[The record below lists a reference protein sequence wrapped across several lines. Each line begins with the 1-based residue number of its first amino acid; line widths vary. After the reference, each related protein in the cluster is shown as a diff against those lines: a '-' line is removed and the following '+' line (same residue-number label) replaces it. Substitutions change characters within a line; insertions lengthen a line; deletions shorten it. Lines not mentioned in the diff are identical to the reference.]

1 MNKKNG
7 LLIIFLLSSVA
18 YFSQVTVKGII
29 KDTNGDLLP
38 GVSILIKGTT
48 SGAVSGFDGDY
59 SIKVPNKKSVL
70 IFSYLGLKPKEV
82 EVGNKTEINVV
93 LEPAEN
99 SLEEIVIIGYGS
111 VKKKDLTGSVGSVK
125 AEQFAETNTTSALS
139 ALQGRVAG
147 AQITRQ
153 SGEPGSSINVKI
165 RGANSV
171 FGNTSPLF
179 VIDGVQIDINT
190 NEVAN
195 GTGSQSTL
203 DPLSTINPND
213 IESFEILKDASATA
227 IFGSRGANGVIIVTT
242 KSGKSGKSTIE
253 FNSMMTVGETSK
265 ILDVLSPQEYIT
277 YQQQRGNNQFLARD
291 TDNDGVFETPR
302 DFTQYDSYN
311 YQNEILRTG
320 ITRQHDL
327 SLNTGNDKTRVSASA
342 GFLNQEGVVLNND
355 YSRYTF
361 RTKINHT
368 HNDKLQLGVN
378 MNGAFSETTGVASNG
393 GLDNFNGI
401 TQLLVIANPWRILD
415 EEINQELNENISP
428 LTLIE
433 EAEKEVRLFRILGSI
448 FGTYKINTNLSFRS
462 QLGLNYSKSK
472 SKVYYGSNTNWGNQ
486 WDGRAIIN
494 EVGTYSYNFTNQ
506 FNYRKRFNKNH
517 RIDALAAYEVSLY
530 NFERF
535 LNDISGFDIES
546 LGFNNISIGQ
556 TPLSYETLRTQAKRL
571 SYFSRVNYT
580 LKDKYLFTA
589 TFRADGSDKF
599 GAGNRWGYFPSG
611 AFAWKTSEEDFI
623 KNIKEISNL
632 KMRLSYG
639 VTGNERI
646 PPYSYFSSMENAFYA
661 NNGGQLLGIAP
672 SSLANENLKWETTA
686 QYDAGIDLGLFDN
699 RVNLTLDYYVKS
711 TEDLLLNAPVS
722 AQSGY
727 ANQVLNIGKI
737 RNSGWEIS
745 LSTTNIQSDNFSWRT
760 DFNINFNRNEVVDL
774 GGADFIPVV
783 VPGGWLT
790 SPGRVIVGEPIGT
803 MYGFVY
809 DGVYQIDDFTW
820 QNGSDTSIP
829 HDSRNYVLK
838 PGVVDSQLASPLP
851 GAKKYKDLS
860 GDGII
865 DENGDRQII
874 GNSIPK
880 HFGGITNTFKYKNFD
895 LSFLLQ
901 WSYGN
906 DIFNA
911 GRLRTHGFQP
921 FMNVER
927 DYYDNS
933 WSSTNESNIYP
944 EFGRVDA
951 ITSSYF
957 VEDGSFLRLQNV
969 NFGYQVPRKFI
980 ENYGIQDLKVFFVGT
995 NLITWSNYSGFDP
1008 EVSSNNPLISGYER
1022 ISYPRVRSFSLG
1034 LNFKF

>member
-1 MNKKNG
+1 MT
-7 LLIIFLLSSVA
+7 
-18 YFSQVTVKGII
+18 YFGQKTVKGIV
-29 KDTNGDLLP
+29 KDGFGDLLP
-38 GVSILIKGTT
+38 GVSILIKGTMKGT
-48 SGAVSGFDGDY
+48 VSKFDGDY
-59 SIKVPNKKSVL
+59 TIKVPSNESVL
-70 IFSYLGLKPKEV
+70 VFSYLGMKPKEV
-82 EVGNKTEINVV
+82 QVGDKTEINVV
-93 LEPAEN
+93 LEAEEN

-111 VKKKDLTGSVGSVK
+111 VKKKDLTGSVGAVK
-125 AEQFAETNTTSALS
+125 AEMFAETQTTSALS

-179 VIDGVQIDINT
+179 VIDGVQIDINS

-195 GTGSQSTL
+195 ATGSQSTL

-213 IESFEILKDASATA
+213 IESFEVLKDASATA
-227 IFGSRGANGVIIVTT
+227 IFGSRGANGVIIITT
-242 KSGKSGKSTIE
+242 KSGKSGKSSIE
-253 FNSMMTVGETSK
+253 FNSLLTVGESSK
-265 ILDVLSPQEYIT
+265 ILDVLSPEEYIT
-277 YQQQRGNNQFLARD
+277 YQQERGNNQFLARD
-291 TDNDGVFETPR
+291 LDNDGIFESPR

-311 YQNEILRTG
+311 YQDKILRTG
-320 ITRQHDL
+320 VTQQYNF
-327 SLNTGNDKTRVSASA
+327 SLNTGNEKTRVSASA
-342 GFLNQEGVVLNND
+342 GFLEQEGIVLNND
-355 YSRYTF
+355 FSRYTL
-361 RTKINHT
+361 RTRINHK
-368 HNDKLQLGVN
+368 HSDKLQFGIN

-401 TQLLVIANPWRILD
+401 TQLLVIANPWRLLD

-433 EAEKEVRLFRILGSI
+433 EAEKEVRLFRVLGSMY
-448 FGTYKINTNLSFRS
+448 GTYKINTNLSFRS
-462 QLGLNYSKSK
+462 QIGLNYSQSK
-472 SKVYYGSNTNWGNQ
+472 SKVYYGSNTSWGNQ
-486 WDGRAIIN
+486 WNGRAIIN

-506 FNYRKRFNKNH
+506 FNYRKRFNKNN
-517 RIDALAAYEVSLY
+517 RIDAMAAFESSMY

-546 LGFNNISIGQ
+546 LGYDNISIGQ
-556 TPLSYETLRTQAKRL
+556 SPLTYDTLRTQSKRL
-571 SYFSRVNYT
+571 SYFGRVNYT
-580 LKDKYLFTA
+580 LQDKYLFTA
-589 TFRADGSDKF
+589 SFRADGSDKF
-599 GAGNRWGYFPSG
+599 GQGNRWGYFPSG
-611 AFAWKTSEEDFI
+611 AFAWKASEEDFV

-632 KMRLSYG
+632 KMRVSYG

-661 NNGGQLLGIAP
+661 HNGGQILGIAP

-699 RVNLTLDYYVKS
+699 RINLTLDYYLKE
-711 TEDLLLNAPVS
+711 TTDMLLNAPVS

-727 ANQVLNIGKI
+727 ANQVLNIGQI
-737 RNSGWEIS
+737 NNSGWEIS
-745 LSTTNIQSDNFSWRT
+745 LSTTNIQTDAFRWTT
-760 DFNINFNRNEVVDL
+760 DFNINFNSNEVVDL

-790 SPGRVIVGEPIGT
+790 SPGRVIVGEAIGA

-809 DGVYQIDDFTW
+809 DGVYQTGDFTW
-820 QNGSDTSIP
+820 QNDSDTSIP
-829 HDSRNYVLK
+829 HDSRNYILK
-838 PGVVDSQLASPLP
+838 PGIVDSQLVTPRP
-851 GAKKYKDLS
+851 GAKKYKDLT

-895 LSFLLQ
+895 VSFLLQ

-911 GRLRTHGFQP
+911 GRLRTHGFEP
-921 FMNVER
+921 FMNLER
-927 DYYDNS
+927 DFYDNS
-933 WSSTNESNIYP
+933 WRATNESNIYP

-951 ITSSYF
+951 VTSSYF

-969 NFGYQVPRKFI
+969 NFGYQVPRTLI
-980 ENYGIQDLKVFFVGT
+980 EKYGIQDLKVFFVGT

>member
-1 MNKKNG
+1 MNKKII
-7 LLIIFLLSSVA
+7 LLLTFLLSSVA
-18 YFSQVTVKGII
+18 YYSQKTVKGIV
-29 KDTNGDLLP
+29 KDSYGDLLP
-38 GVSILIKGTT
+38 GVSILIKGTSLGT
-48 SGAVSGFDGDY
+48 VSSFDGDY
-59 SIKVPNKKSVL
+59 TIEVTSNKSVL
-70 IFSYLGLKPKEV
+70 VFSYLGMKPKEIQ
-82 EVGNKTEINVV
+82 VGDKTEINVV
-93 LEPAEN
+93 LELEEN

-125 AEQFAETNTTSALS
+125 AEQFAETQTTSALS

-153 SGEPGSSINVKI
+153 SGEPGSSVNVKI

-277 YQQQRGNNQFLARD
+277 YQQQRGNNQFLGRD
-291 TDNDGVFETPR
+291 LDNDGVFETPR

-311 YQNEILRTG
+311 YQNEILRTA

-327 SLNTGNDKTRVSASA
+327 TLNTGNDKTRVSASA
-342 GFLNQEGVVLNND
+342 GFLDQEGIVLNND

-361 RTKINHT
+361 RTRVNHK
-368 HNDKLQLGVN
+368 HSDKLELGVN
-378 MNGAFSETTGVASNG
+378 MNGAFSQTTGVASNG

-401 TQLLVIANPWRILD
+401 TQLLVIANPWRLLD
-415 EEINQELNENISP
+415 EEISQELNENISP

-433 EAEKEVRLFRILGSI
+433 EAEKEINLFRVLGSI
-448 FGTYKINTNLSFRS
+448 YGTYKFNTNLSFRS
-462 QLGLNYSKSK
+462 QLGLNYSNSK

-486 WDGRAIIN
+486 WNGRAIIN
-494 EVGTYSYNFTNQ
+494 EVGSYSYNFTNQ

-517 RIDALAAYEVSLY
+517 RVDALAAFEVSLY

-535 LNDISGFDIES
+535 FNDISNFDIES
-546 LGFNNISIGQ
+546 LGYNNIAIGQ
-556 TPLSYETLRTQAKRL
+556 TPLSYGTLRTQAKRL

-589 TFRADGSDKF
+589 TFRADGSDRF

-632 KMRLSYG
+632 KMRFSYG

-672 SSLANENLKWETTA
+672 SSLANENLKWETTT

-699 RVNLTLDYYVKS
+699 RINLTLDYYVKR

-727 ANQVLNIGKI
+727 ANQVLNIGEI

-838 PGVVDSQLASPLP
+838 PDVVDSQLASPLP

-911 GRLRTHGFQP
+911 GRLRTHGFAP
-921 FMNVER
+921 FMNLER
-927 DYYDNS
+927 DYFDNS
-933 WSSTNESNIYP
+933 WRSTNESNIYP

-951 ITSSYF
+951 VTSSYF

-980 ENYGIQDLKVFFVGT
+980 ENYGVQDLKIFFVGT